1 MLIMLERSLM
11 TIKRCTFILFG
22 CTLLL
27 GCKGTGNRGQQ
38 AEREMQYNIKE
49 NEDLFVLGLM
59 DTVMCIKKN
68 EILPFLAIES
78 ERLVQK
84 EDILEEEKIPT
95 SNPGVRI
102 KHMMSLLTRLSA
114 QNKYYQISN
123 VFEHNSMLYFNCMS
137 RISSFVQYDE
147 NRRATSVYSRM
158 TNDILFRV
166 IPDHFQVP
174 VFLSADETGVYYYV
188 PNENLS
194 ELKSFVEENNIS
206 EGLVNRESIE
216 KSNEDSNPI
225 ILYYEYKD

>member
-1 MLIMLERSLM
+1 M
-11 TIKRCTFILFG
+11 
-22 CTLLL
+22 
-27 GCKGTGNRGQQ
+27 
-38 AEREMQYNIKE
+38 
-49 NEDLFVLGLM
+49 DLFVLGLM

-78 ERLVQK
+78 ERMVQK

-137 RISSFVQYDE
+137 RIGSFVQYDE
-147 NRRATSVYSRM
+147 NRRTTSVYSRM

-206 EGLVNRESIE
+206 EGLVNKESIE